1 MNEHLHPISFLGQ
14 VHPLSDTVVERLRL
28 TLKREEYKKKSFLLE
43 EGQMSN
49 RVYFIEKGLVRV
61 YYLKDGIELCS
72 GLLAEGGVVIS
83 VASFFNRMRSN
94 EYIQALEDISVYYI
108 TFEELE
114 TLYREVPEFNVVG
127 RKLITAYYVMS
138 EERNFM
144 LRRHSAPEKIA
155 YFQQHFGHL
164 LARVP
169 RKDIASYLG
178 VTLETL
184 SRLG

>member
-1 MNEHLHPISFLGQ
+1 MTEMLDPIGFLGQ
-14 VHPLSDTVVERLRL
+14 LHPLSEAVVERLRM
-28 TLKREEYKKKSFLLE
+28 TLKKEEFRKKSFLLE
-43 EGQMSN
+43 EGQVSN

-61 YYLKDGIELCS
+61 YYLKDGTEICS
-72 GLLAEGGVVIS
+72 GLLCEGGVVIS
-83 VASFFNRMRSN
+83 VESFFCRNRSK
-94 EYIQALEDISVYYI
+94 EYIQALEDLSVYHI

-114 TLYREVPEFNVVG
+114 ALYRELPEFNIVG
-127 RKLITAYYVMS
+127 RKLITAYYVKS

-144 LRRHSAPEKIA
+144 LRRQSAPEKIA
-155 YFQQHFGHL
+155 YFQEHFGHL